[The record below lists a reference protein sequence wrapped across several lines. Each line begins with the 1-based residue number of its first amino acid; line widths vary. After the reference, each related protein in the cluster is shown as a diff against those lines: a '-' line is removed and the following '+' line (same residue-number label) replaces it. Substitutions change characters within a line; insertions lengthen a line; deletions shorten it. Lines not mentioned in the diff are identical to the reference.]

1 MITKVLAAA
10 FFSVIISTLAGG
22 ILTGLDRKLTA
33 LMQGRCGPPVWQPFF
48 DIVKLFSKEPMVVN
62 DFQVLAAFA
71 YLFSEI
77 LAVALFALKTDL
89 LMIVFIMSIGSVFYI
104 VGAMAVRSPYSQV
117 GAQRELFQMVVY
129 EPLLMLVLVGIYFE
143 TGSFNI
149 SGIMEREPLIIQLPL
164 FFLVLSLVLDIKMKK
179 SPFDFSASE
188 HAHQELVRG
197 IQTDYSGPY
206 LAMVEMAHWY
216 ELVVILAMLAL
227 FLASH
232 VVLGILLSML
242 VFFAEIVIDNITAR
256 MTLKWMVGFSW
267 CAGILLTFSNLAYI
281 YIRR

>member
-1 MITKVLAAA
+1 MLKILAIG
-10 FFSVIISTLAGG
+10 FSSIIFSTLVGG
-22 ILTGLDRKLTA
+22 ILTGFDRKLTA
-33 LMQGRCGPPVWQPFF
+33 LMQGRYGPPIWQPFY
-48 DIVKLFSKEPMVVN
+48 DIIKLFFKEPLVVN

-71 YLFSEI
+71 YIFSEL
-77 LAVALFALKTDL
+77 LAVVLFALKADL
-89 LMIVFIMSIGSVFYI
+89 LMIVFIMSIGSIFYI
-104 VGAMAVRSPYSQV
+104 VGAMAVRSPYSHV

-143 TGSFNI
+143 KGSFNI
-149 SGIMEREPLIIQLPL
+149 SSIMAGGRLISQLPL
-164 FFLVLSLVLDIKMKK
+164 FFVVLSLVLDIKMKK

-216 ELVVILAMLAL
+216 ELIIIMAMLTL
-227 FLASH
+227 FMSSH
-232 VVLGILLSML
+232 IALGILVSLL
-242 VFFAEIVIDNITAR
+242 VYVAEIVIDNITAR
-256 MTLKWMVGFSW
+256 MTWKWMVSFGW
-267 CAGILLTFSNLAYI
+267 CAGLVLTFSNLAYL